1 MRKMSDVMTN
11 VMQNL
16 QKHTQMEST
25 SNYCTHT
32 TLVFGKEVTKRHQ
45 MIMFDGKEVCPV
57 CEIERDTEEFEKR
70 EAYRIKDAEKRA
82 EYLILESK
90 SLFKDKTLINS
101 GFKNYE
107 TKDIEEITNKKKAI
121 KAVEQYRAGE
131 VFNTFLQGD
140 PGVGKSHLAMSII
153 RTMNETDNQDRSCL
167 FIDIDEMLSKVRDSF
182 NNRESIYT
190 EQYFIQLLSRVDFL
204 VLDDL
209 GAETGSTNTEKTA
222 SDYTMRILKGIADS
236 RQDKPT
242 IFTSNLNRE
251 ALGRM
256 YDAKTVSRLLR
267 NTYVIKFE
275 DTTDKRIKNIE
286 F

>member
-1 MRKMSDVMTN
+1 
-11 VMQNL
+11 
-16 QKHTQMEST
+16 
-25 SNYCTHT
+25 
-32 TLVFGKEVTKRHQ
+32 
-45 MIMFDGKEVCPV
+45 MIMFDGKEVCPA

-70 EAYRIKDAEKRA
+70 EAYRLEDAEKKA
-82 EYLILESK
+82 KYLILESK

-107 TKDIEEITNKKKAI
+107 TNDSEEITNKKRAI

-190 EQYFIQLLSRVDFL
+190 EQYFIQLLSKADFL

-251 ALGRM
+251 ALGHM